1 MLLSVEEIN
10 VMLVNQ
16 LKDELK
22 ARGAPTA
29 GKKAELAARL
39 AELVAQEGSEQSE
52 NSVLPEIKN
61 EIADLA
67 EVRNNNIEVSKG
79 DVIAAAEE
87 DKTGS
92 QGTSTDLQSASDSH
106 SSSDVVSSQPAAI
119 DSEILHVVANET
131 QIATSDVPRS
141 GYTHVRIDN
150 FQRPLTQK
158 ALTDWLEAQ
167 VGCKL
172 ATDAIW
178 INSIKTHCYVDFST
192 EEEATRCVETVTGK
206 KYPISSPYLLEADF
220 TSVSAKEAPESTEGN
235 LKPGSWK
242 VVPSSAVP
250 ASSPAG
256 NKLAVVVPEENEAM
270 EITENTTTTGPS
282 SSNLKRK
289 HEDAAG
295 SPTASA
301 TATTPSNKAQR
312 VAGLDIFRR
321 ATAGILLG
329 RPAGSNAVSAVYEA
343 PKNIARPARDEE
355 NDAYEAST
363 QDKAEQKTSE
373 GGVSLEDLF
382 RKTTTATPAL
392 YWMPAPDEVVQQRLK
407 SRLLSKNKSR

>member
-1 MLLSVEEIN
+1 MILSVEEIN
-10 VMLVNQ
+10 AMLVNQ

-22 ARGAPTA
+22 ARGASTA
-29 GKKAELAARL
+29 GKKAELASRL
-39 AELVAQEGSEQSE
+39 ADLVSQEGTEQTE
-52 NSVLPEIKN
+52 NSEVAEPTEVKDNNVEVLKEGI
-61 EIADLA
+61 
-67 EVRNNNIEVSKG
+67 
-79 DVIAAAEE
+79 VISAVE
-87 DKTGS
+87 DKTES

-106 SSSDVVSSQPAAI
+106 TSSDVVSSQPASGEVAI
-119 DSEILHVVANET
+119 THAVTNET
-131 QIATSDVPRS
+131 QAATSDALNT

-158 ALTDWLEAQ
+158 ALTEWLEAQ
-167 VGCKL
+167 VNCKL

-206 KYPISSPYLLEADF
+206 KYPSSSPYLLEADF

-250 ASSPAG
+250 ASSPTG
-256 NKLAVVVPEENEAM
+256 KKLVVVVPQENADM
-270 EITENTTTTGPS
+270 EVTENATTAGPS
-282 SSNLKRK
+282 SSSLKRK
-289 HEDAAG
+289 LEDTAG

-329 RPAGSNAVSAVYEA
+329 RPAGSNANSAVYEA
-343 PKNIARPARDEE
+343 PKNFTRPARDEE
-355 NDAYEAST
+355 NEENNLQA
-363 QDKAEQKTSE
+363 QDQAPQKSSE

-392 YWMPAPDEVVQQRLK
+392 YWLPAPDEVVQQRLK
-407 SRLLSKNKSR
+407 SRLLSKNRSI